1 MNSMKK
7 GVCPKC
13 NSTEVYSSKGY
24 PQQREMITI
33 SGTVFV
39 NGVPPDRYVCTS
51 CGFVEFYLVKE
62 EHFNAIRE
70 NWEKVST

>member
-1 MNSMKK
+1 MKK

-13 NSTEVYSSKGY
+13 QSKEVYMSEGY
-24 PQQREMITI
+24 PHQREMITV

-51 CGFVEFYLVKE
+51 CGFVEFYLAQE
-62 EHFNAIRE
+62 EHFDAIRKA
-70 NWEKVST
+70 WTKV